1 MLAGVS
7 RLLYGMGRD
16 GVLPKKFFGYRN
28 KKGVPVY
35 NVLLITAICL
45 VGCNMSL
52 GDLFPL
58 IDFGGI
64 FRVHFGELGSD
75 CLFLW
80 SEKRTVRQRRFQI
93 FGRSRLRIFGLYC
106 RLAESFRY
114 GKDHRV
120 HLVGC
125 WLCLYANLDKR
136 F

>member
-1 MLAGVS
+1 
-7 RLLYGMGRD
+7 
-16 GVLPKKFFGYRN
+16 
-28 KKGVPVY
+28 
-35 NVLLITAICL
+35 
-45 VGCNMSL
+45 MSL

-64 FRVHFGELGSD
+64 FAFILVNLAVIVYFFGRKKERSGS
-75 CLFLW
+75 
-80 SEKRTVRQRRFQI
+80 RRFQI

-125 WLCLYANLDKR
+125 VGFVYMLIWTKGFKR
-136 F
+136 KMKPIENIAEDNNDVNSSEISETKVPLQ